1 MSYNP
6 WPLGNVPEELRRPE
20 PEMIRKLGYRWD
32 DAREIVDMFERR
44 VADMFGAKYGVA
56 VDCCTHAIEL
66 SLMYNFLVI
75 DTIQLFDIIRLP
87 SHTYVSVPM
96 TIGNAMINISIEY
109 DEIEWV
115 GMYRLGE
122 TNIWDAAWMW
132 KSGSYVPGT
141 LMCLSFQIK
150 KPLPIGR
157 GGMIL
162 TDDKD
167 AYDWLRLARYDGRD
181 LNTPY
186 DSEDHVKM
194 FGWHYYMTPEDA
206 ARGLLLM
213 EKVPSQEPTC
223 GWENYPDISK
233 IWQRL

>member
-6 WPLGNVPEELRRPE
+6 WPLGDIPAALRRPE
-20 PEMIRKLGYRWD
+20 PELIKKLGYKWT
-32 DAREIVDMFERR
+32 DAREIVGIFEQK
-44 VADMFGAKYGVA
+44 VADMFGSKYGVA

-66 SLMYNFLVI
+66 CIRKHELLDMKHLPWGY
-75 DTIQLFDIIRLP
+75 IIPR
-87 SHTYVSVPM
+87 HTYISLPM
-96 TIGNAMINISIEY
+96 MLGIIPACVDWK
-109 DEIEWV
+109 DEEWI
-115 GMYRLGE
+115 GMYEIGR
-122 TNIWDAAWMW
+122 TNIIDAAWMW
-132 KSGSYVPGT
+132 KSGSYVKGS

-162 TDDKD
+162 TDDKE

-186 DSEDHVKM
+186 DSKDHVKM

-213 EKVPSQEPTC
+213 EEVPSQEPTC
-223 GWENYPDISK
+223 GWEHYPDISK
-233 IWQRL
+233 IWERL

>member
-6 WPLGNVPEELRRPE
+6 WPLGDIPAALRRPE
-20 PEMIRKLGYRWD
+20 PELIRKLGYKWT
-32 DAREIVDMFERR
+32 DAREIVGIFEQK
-44 VADMFGAKYGVA
+44 VADMFGSKYAVA
-56 VDCCTHAIEL
+56 VDCCTHALEL
-66 SLMYNFLVI
+66 SLRFIGDNELI
-75 DTIQLFDIIRLP
+75 SIP
-87 SHTYVSVPM
+87 KHTYISVPSM
-96 TIGNAMINISIEY
+96 FPIPEY
-109 DEIEWV
+109 AFSLEDIKWHGYYFLEP
-115 GMYRLGE
+115 
-122 TNIWDAAWMW
+122 TNVIDAAWMW
-132 KSGSYVPGT
+132 KRGSYIKGS

-162 TDDKD
+162 TDRED

-181 LNTPY
+181 LDTPY

-213 EKVPSQEPTC
+213 EEVPSQEPTC
-223 GWENYPDISK
+223 GWEHYPDISK
-233 IWQRL
+233 IWERL

>member
-6 WPLGNVPEELRRPE
+6 WPLGDIPAALRRPE
-20 PEMIRKLGYRWD
+20 PELIKKLGYKWT
-32 DAREIVDMFERR
+32 DAREIVGIFEQK

-56 VDCCTHAIEL
+56 VDCCTHAIKLCIE
-66 SLMYNFLVI
+66 YE
-75 DTIQLFDIIRLP
+75 
-87 SHTYVSVPM
+87 
-96 TIGNAMINISIEY
+96 GEINISIPNHTYISVPMAIRDAWCLISFRGERWHGWY
-109 DEIEWV
+109 EI
-115 GMYRLGE
+115 GNR
-122 TNIWDAAWMW
+122 IIDAAWMW
-132 KSGSYVPGT
+132 KTGSYVKDS

-162 TDDKD
+162 TDDKE

-186 DSEDHVKM
+186 DSKDHVKM

-213 EKVPSQEPTC
+213 EEVPSQEPTC
-223 GWENYPDISK
+223 GWEHYPDISK
-233 IWQRL
+233 IWERL